1 VAQRAL
7 QRLEQLISDTLE
19 QLAEENAQLRAENA
33 ELRRR
38 QEEATPAAITA
49 AKRH

>member
-7 QRLEQLISDTLE
+7 QRLE

-38 QEEATPAAITA
+38 QEKVNASGHNRGKTA
-49 AKRH
+49 LI

>member
-1 VAQRAL
+1 VALCGSVAQRAL
-7 QRLEQLISDTLE
+7 QPLEQLISDTLE

-38 QEEATPAAITA
+38 QEEDQRQRP
-49 AKRH
+49 